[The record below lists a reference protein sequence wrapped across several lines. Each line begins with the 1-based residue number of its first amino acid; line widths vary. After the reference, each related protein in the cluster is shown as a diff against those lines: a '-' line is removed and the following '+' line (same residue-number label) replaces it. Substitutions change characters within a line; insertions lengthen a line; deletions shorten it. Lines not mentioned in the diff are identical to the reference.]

1 MIVSAIRPDERF
13 HAESLN
19 FLERVKG
26 RGDELWVPMTMFWEI
41 GTALSHPGKVP
52 SGTKFNKTF
61 NVGELKFIPIDQGL
75 FQRTWNGDIHAP
87 VKAADRIFVSCALDQ
102 GALLISWDDNLVR
115 NARSF
120 GVSAKKP
127 PEYP

>member
-1 MIVSAIRPDERF
+1 MKLVVDSSVIVSAIRPDERF
-13 HAESLN
+13 HGESLN

-41 GTALSHPGKVP
+41 GTALSHTGKVP

-75 FQRTWNGDIHAP
+75 FQRTWLFQNCCNSTEN
-87 VKAADRIFVSCALDQ
+87 AAA
-102 GALLISWDDNLVR
+102 
-115 NARSF
+115 
-120 GVSAKKP
+120 AKRHNTTMNP
-127 PEYP
+127 PPL